1 MQDKAEGKPS
11 YGRGAFGIW
20 QEVSDGMKRSKITV
34 AVGVLLGGLAV
45 VCGGRAAARQE
56 AAARANAQQVQELLA
71 AARDLDLPVGIELE
85 AVQICHQPVTPDCWQ
100 TYVFVVVRTDAAY
113 EELKAQLENPPR
125 YLTGETTPL
134 KVLAWDTCST
144 ADWAESMATPES
156 ARAGTRWVLSW
167 LAPAADS
174 GDRQLQEGPVT
185 DLAEL

>member
-1 MQDKAEGKPS
+1 M
-11 YGRGAFGIW
+11 
-20 QEVSDGMKRSKITV
+20 
-34 AVGVLLGGLAV
+34 AVGVRWICAVLGRFPAL
-45 VCGGRAAARQE
+45 RSLSISIARS
-56 AAARANAQQVQELLA
+56 
-71 AARDLDLPVGIELE
+71 
-85 AVQICHQPVTPDCWQ
+85 CSFS
-100 TYVFVVVRTDAAY
+100 YVFVVVRTDAAY

-134 KVLAWDTCST
+134 KVLDWDTCST

-185 DLAEL
+185 DLAGL